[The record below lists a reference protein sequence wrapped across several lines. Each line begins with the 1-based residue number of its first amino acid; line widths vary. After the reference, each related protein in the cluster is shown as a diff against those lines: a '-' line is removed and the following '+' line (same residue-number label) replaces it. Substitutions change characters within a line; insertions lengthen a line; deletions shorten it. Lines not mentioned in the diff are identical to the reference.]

1 MVNHISNGDFKG
13 FKVKK
18 TITGKLMLSTIYE
31 DIDINSNTVESV
43 TPLGA
48 NSLEI
53 KGKSSGGLGRAIVGG
68 AIAGPVGALV
78 GVGTSKTKSSTV
90 VSSYDVCVVFK
101 NGKKFTCEVDKDIYM
116 ALMNI

>member
-1 MVNHISNGDFKG
+1 MVNHIKSGDFKG

-18 TITGKLMLSTIYE
+18 TFTGKLMLSTIYE
-31 DIDINSNTVESV
+31 DIDINSDTVDSV
-43 TPLGA
+43 IPLGS
-48 NSLEI
+48 NSSEI
-53 KGKSSGGLGRAIVGG
+53 KNKTSGGLGRAIVGG
-68 AIAGPVGALV
+68 AIAGPIGAIVGA
-78 GVGTSKTKSSTV
+78 GTAKTKSTST

>member
-1 MVNHISNGDFKG
+1 MINHISSGDFKG
-13 FKVKK
+13 FKVKR
-18 TITGKLMLSTIYE
+18 TFTGKLMLSTIYE
-31 DIDINSNTVESV
+31 DIDINCDTVESV

-48 NSLEI
+48 NSAEI
-53 KGKSSGGLGRAIVGG
+53 KGKSSGGIGRAIVGG

-78 GVGTSKTKSSTV
+78 GAGTAKSKSTTV
-90 VSSYDVCVVFK
+90 VNSYDVCVVFK